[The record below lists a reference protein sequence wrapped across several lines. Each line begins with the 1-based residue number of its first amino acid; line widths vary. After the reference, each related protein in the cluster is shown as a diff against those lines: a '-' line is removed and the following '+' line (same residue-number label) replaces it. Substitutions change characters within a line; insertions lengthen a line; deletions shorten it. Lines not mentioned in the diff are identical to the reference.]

1 MRIGRLQCWLVG
13 LVVLVLGLGTGCHR
27 EEVTEVPLLAKLISF
42 TDRFFD
48 VRALDANNVV
58 VGGYG
63 GKILLTT
70 DGGLTW
76 SRSETGTDRAIY
88 KLDFVDKQTG
98 WAVGQEGLI
107 LHTNDG
113 GKTWAR
119 QNSNTVAYLF
129 GVDFRDRD
137 HGFVIGDKSL
147 LLETRDGGTT
157 WTVRKLPNQA
167 REKMSQEEALL
178 AQDPV
183 LYDIGFADDQHGWI
197 VGEFGKISYTADGGQ
212 TWNEQQ
218 ETLLGGDIID
228 MLSLPTL
235 FGVDASSAQLAL
247 AVGLDGR
254 LARTMDGS
262 KWSFDEKKLDYP
274 ILDPLFSA
282 HLLPDG
288 TGWAVGGA
296 GEVLF
301 VSAPGQ
307 PWERRK
313 VGMEIATWMR
323 GMDWLDKDH
332 GWIVGGKGLILHT
345 SDGGKTWVP
354 SLG

>member
-1 MRIGRLQCWLVG
+1 MRVGRLQCWLVG
-13 LVVLVLGLGTGCHR
+13 LVCLALGTGCHR
-27 EEVTEVPLLAKLISF
+27 EQVAEVPLLAKLIGFS
-42 TDRFFD
+42 DRFFD
-48 VRALDANNVV
+48 VRALDGQNVV
-58 VGGYG
+58 VAGYG
-63 GKILLTT
+63 GKILVTS
-70 DGGLTW
+70 DGGFTW
-76 SRSETGTDRAIY
+76 TRAETGTDRAIF
-88 KLDFVDKQTG
+88 KLDFADARNG

-107 LHTNDG
+107 MHTTDG

-129 GVDFRDRD
+129 GVDFRDKD
-137 HGFVIGDKSL
+137 HGFAVGDKSL
-147 LLETRDGGTT
+147 LLETRDGGAK
-157 WTVRKLPNQA
+157 WVVRKLPNQA
-167 REKMSQEEALL
+167 REQMSAEEAVVS
-178 AQDPV
+178 QDPV
-183 LYDIGFADDQHGWI
+183 LYDIKFLDDRNGWI
-197 VGEFGKISYTADGGQ
+197 VGEFGKISYTTDGGE

-218 ETLLGGDIID
+218 QTLLGGEVIDI
-228 MLSLPTL
+228 LSLPT
-235 FGVDASSAQLAL
+235 FYGVDVSDAQHAV

-254 LARTMDGS
+254 VARTTDGI

-274 ILDPLFSA
+274 ILDPLFAA
-282 HLLPDG
+282 HILPDRAA
-288 TGWAVGGA
+288 WAIGGA

-301 VSAPGQ
+301 QPTQEQ

-313 VGMEIATWMR
+313 LGMEIATWMR